1 MSTEQL
7 PEWLGQRAAL
17 TPGRLAV
24 LAADGQ
30 WSYRELDE
38 RAEGAAQQLR
48 ALGVQPGDRVALL
61 AENSAA
67 YAALVHAIPRAGG
80 VLVPL
85 NLRLTI
91 SELATQLRARRVRL
105 LIHSQRETARARAV
119 AAQGGQ
125 PGCAGLEAL
134 VAQRVPSP
142 GVRPVELAR
151 VHSIIATSGTT
162 GQPKGVLL
170 TVGNLTW
177 SAVGS
182 VLALGVGPSD
192 RWLACLPFFH
202 IGGLAILVRAAL
214 AGLPVVIHAR
224 FDPAAV
230 NAALDE
236 QQVSLLSV
244 VATMLERLLAA
255 RGERPFPASLRCVL
269 LGGGPVPPA
278 LLETCARRAVP
289 VVQTYGLTEAA
300 SQVTTLLPEEAGR
313 TGGSA
318 GKPLFPTEVRIVDAH
333 GAPLPAG
340 TLGEIVVRGPTVSPG
355 YDGEPPPERPG
366 GWLRTGD
373 LGWLDDEGYL
383 YVSDRRDDLIVSG
396 GENISPAEVEAV
408 IRQHP
413 AVAEVA
419 VVGVRDPVWGQQV
432 VAVVVPASGH
442 SLQADAILGHC
453 RARLAGYK
461 VPRRVVVRA
470 ELPRTASGKV
480 QRGQLRTWLEDE
492 AVPPGESGRLSS

>member
-105 LIHSQRETARARAV
+105 LIHSQRETARAWAV

-432 VAVVVPASGH
+432 VAVVVPASGQ

-461 VPRRVVVRA
+461 VPRRVVVQA

-480 QRGQLRTWLEDE
+480 QRGQLRTWLEGE

>member
-17 TPGRLAV
+17 TPGHLAV

-91 SELATQLRARRVRL
+91 SELATQLLARRVRL
-105 LIHSQRETARARAV
+105 LIHSERETARARAV

-125 PGCAGLEAL
+125 PGCTGLEAL
-134 VAQRVPSP
+134 VAQRVASP

-177 SAVGS
+177 SAIGS
-182 VLALGVGPSD
+182 VLALGVGPRD

-214 AGLPVVIHAR
+214 AGFPVVIHAR

-244 VATMLERLLAA
+244 VATMLERLLEV

-318 GKPLFPTEVRIVDAH
+318 GKPLFPTEVRIVDAYS
-333 GAPLPAG
+333 APLPAG
-340 TLGEIVVRGPTVSPG
+340 TLGEIAVRGPTVSPG

-373 LGWLDDEGYL
+373 LGWLDEEGYL

-432 VAVVVPASGH
+432 VAVVVPAPG
-442 SLQADAILGHC
+442 QPFQPDALLRHC

-461 VPRRVVVRA
+461 VPRQVVVCT

-480 QRGQLRTWLEDE
+480 QRGRLRSWLEDE
-492 AVPPGESGRLSS
+492 TVPLGKSSRLSS